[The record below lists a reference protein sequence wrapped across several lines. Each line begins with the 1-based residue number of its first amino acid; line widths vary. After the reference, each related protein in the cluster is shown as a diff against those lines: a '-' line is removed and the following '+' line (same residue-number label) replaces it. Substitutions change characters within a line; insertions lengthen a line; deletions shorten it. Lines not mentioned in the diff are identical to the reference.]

1 MRKFKVLA
9 HQRKRHV
16 HIGEEGW
23 PWPGNSQS
31 HTYLFFL
38 GKTKAIPICYINLP
52 NTSKYNNCP
61 FEEYDI
67 RTLT

>member
-31 HTYLFFL
+31 HTYLLSQF
-38 GKTKAIPICYINLP
+38 CYINLP

-61 FEEYDI
+61 FEECDI